1 MKYFGYIRTMNPR
14 IQTARLVAAM
24 LAITAPA
31 MGQTTPALTVVSA
44 ASLSR
49 DAALSPEMI
58 VSGFTPALGDI
69 SASAPSASPPM
80 ALAGYSVMV
89 RDSAGVERPAPII
102 AIGGRQISFLIP
114 AGTATGAATITLR
127 TEGRTVASGT
137 ARIAAVSPGVFTA
150 NSSGEGAPAGV
161 ALFTDPSGRQATQNL
176 FEMGRSGVLL
186 PNPIDLTDSRQV
198 SLVLFGTGI
207 RGMRTGV
214 TATLGGER
222 VPVAFAGAQANFP
235 GLDQINIVPLP
246 RALTDRRGETDL
258 VLSVDGATS
267 NRVSIAATAPGFASW
282 GRRGTLVEANSE
294 MGVAELDGKIY
305 VIGGYPSSRV
315 TVAAVQ
321 VYDPVTDEWQLTA
334 PLPVPLNHL
343 MPATANG
350 KLYVIGGQTDSGGG
364 PNNFVNTVYEYDPA
378 TRQWRSRTPMPTARG
393 GGAAAVLD
401 GKIYV
406 AGSRPPRGADF
417 AVYDPAQDRWTTLPD
432 IPTQRN
438 HLGVAAANGKIY
450 VIGGRF
456 AAGFNSE
463 ITAIVEAF
471 DPNTNTWS
479 RVADL
484 PEPRG
489 GLNAL
494 EAMGCIHTFGG
505 EGTNQ
510 HPNGVFPFH
519 EIYDPI
525 SNVWIRVDNMPV
537 PVHGVTGAAFVSGLI
552 YLPGGGTME
561 GGSSG
566 GRQHQVYRPDVVCK

>member
-1 MKYFGYIRTMNPR
+1 MG
-14 IQTARLVAAM
+14 LAM
-24 LAITAPA
+24 LTIPIVA
-31 MGQTTPALTVVSA
+31 MGQTTPVLTVVSA

-49 DAALSPEMI
+49 DSALAPEMI
-58 VSGFTPALGDI
+58 VSGYTLALGDM
-69 SASAPSASPPM
+69 SASAPSSSLPM
-80 ALAGYSVMV
+80 SLAGHSIMV
-89 RDSAGVERPAPII
+89 RDSAGVERSAPII
-102 AIGGRQISFLIP
+102 AIGGGQISFLIP

-127 TEGRTVASGT
+127 NDGRNVASGT

-150 NSSGEGAPAGV
+150 NSSGGGAPAGV
-161 ALFTDPSGRQATQNL
+161 ALLTDSTGRQTTQNL
-176 FEMGRSGVLL
+176 YELGRSGVLL
-186 PNPIDLTDSRQV
+186 PNPIDLTDPRQI

-207 RGMRTGV
+207 RGSRTAV
-214 TATLGGER
+214 SATLGGEPA
-222 VPVAFAGAQANFP
+222 PVAFAGAQASYP
-235 GLDQINIVPLP
+235 GLDQINIGPLP
-246 RALTDRRGETDL
+246 RALADRRGETEL

-282 GRRGTLVEANSE
+282 GRRGNLVEANSE
-294 MGVAELDGKIY
+294 MGVAELDGKVY
-305 VIGGYPSSRV
+305 VIGGYPASRI
-315 TVAAVQ
+315 TVATVQ
-321 VYDPVTDEWQLTA
+321 FYDPVTDEWELTT

-343 MPATANG
+343 MPAAANG
-350 KLYVIGGQTDSGGG
+350 KLYVIGGQSDAGGG
-364 PNNFVNTVYEYDPA
+364 PGNFVNTVYEYDPA
-378 TRQWRSRTPMPTARG
+378 TRQWRTRTPMPTARG

-417 AVYDPAQDRWTTLPD
+417 AVYDPALDRWTTLPD
-432 IPTQRN
+432 VPTQRN
-438 HLGVAAANGKIY
+438 HLGVAAANGKVY

-463 ITAIVEAF
+463 VTAIMEAY
-471 DPNTNTWS
+471 DPKTNSWS
-479 RVADL
+479 RAADL

-494 EAMGCIHTFGG
+494 ESMGCIHTFGG

-519 EIYDPI
+519 EVYDPI
-525 SNVWIRVDNMPV
+525 SNVWIRLENMPV
-537 PVHGVTGAAFVSGLI
+537 PIHGVTGAAFVNGLI

-566 GRQHQVYRPDVVCK
+566 SRIHQVYRPDVVCK